1 MKKNKYIKIVLLLL
15 FCIYGKESIYAQSS
29 VGDYVTTPIASP
41 SMASMSKYSD
51 APVSVQTGQPSI
63 QISLL
68 ELPGNAG
75 NFSYPL
81 GLSYN
86 SLTKDNDRV
95 SDVGAGWSFSAGGV
109 IYKKVMGDLADE
121 SYNNASASNY
131 KKNEFDD
138 IYYYNLPG
146 YSGKFT
152 IKRDTINNTFSLL
165 KTTADDMKISY
176 ERDNSITATLKIKN
190 FTLTNDQGYQ
200 YFFNTVNVHR
210 YKFADELFGAEYNS
224 AYMLTEIKN
233 PSGLSLINFTYEKK
247 DKYSVNIRLY
257 ETYRLKS
264 LKSKKGEIIL
274 NYTYDDALEKSVN
287 DPYNLL
293 GLTLKDPSGGTVSSY
308 IFSSAINSVPSEV
321 LKRKR
326 ILNYIEK
333 RDKNGNNAERTSF
346 VYNGISHLEKIIS
359 PQGAVTQY
367 EYEQGELFFD
377 FNDPLYLSSIEES
390 TLYND
395 KIQYMESIINN
406 SIDTDQASNFAF
418 TINGDPSKRKR
429 YVLFLNIQKQYNDPD
444 GDLPELPT
452 LPGTPKPIKPKN
464 LKFILKKGSEII
476 RDNLTN
482 YSYNDYV
489 FALYPGTYTLTAV
502 FDPGVRGTGTYIVS
516 ETKFLP
522 QPYRNAIKGGNSRLK
537 YIKSYAGI
545 NDTTPQRTVEY
556 QYDAFDKVNS
566 ASGYLFENEE
576 GISDSYTLYRNIKI
590 SESGLGS
597 TRYTFGNPDDYPKQQ
612 TGGTSSEP
620 SYFWPYYNIT
630 KDGLMLK
637 KEVYDEQNVLL
648 NSEAYTYEP
657 DHYFNEE
664 YDFNKYSKIKSKTAY
679 IRKTGSVSKAF
690 YQGGG
695 TLEAASETL
704 IGISNLKPYY
714 VKNTADGDVSERF
727 LTYATTQ
734 PEYAHLVNANMTGV
748 PVITEEKK
756 NGKIISKTVTKYDN
770 LSLLPTSV
778 LSANLADGTMR
789 NAVKMDAYD
798 IANNPVQISSEAGKP
813 VAFIFGYDRTQVIAK
828 IEGAKYDDVKNNPLV
843 VAAVNASNNDN
854 VNPATE
860 NTLVNALD
868 NLRKDST
875 MSAYQITTYTYDPL
889 VGLTTMTSANGQ
901 QELYEYD
908 DAGRLKTIKKAEKDA
923 AGNTVV
929 KKLKEYQ
936 YHYKN

>member
-1 MKKNKYIKIVLLLL
+1 MKKNKYIKIILLL

-51 APVSVQTGQPSI
+51 APVSIQTGQPSI
-63 QISLL
+63 QIPLL

-86 SLTKDNDRV
+86 SMDNRSSV
-95 SDVGAGWSFSAGGV
+95 SDVGSGWSLAAGGMV
-109 IYKKVMGDLADE
+109 YKKVMGGVADE
-121 SYNNASASNY
+121 SYNNASASYY

-152 IKRDTINNTFSLL
+152 IKRDIVNDTFTLI
-165 KTTADDMKISY
+165 KMTADDIKIDY
-176 ERDNSITATLKIKN
+176 ERDTNVIATLKIKS
-190 FTLTNDQGYQ
+190 FILTDSQGVK
-200 YFFNTVNVHR
+200 YFFNTVDVNR
-210 YKFADELFGAEYNS
+210 YKFPDELLGAEYHS
-224 AYMLTEIKN
+224 AFMLTEIKN
-233 PSGLSLINFTYEKK
+233 SAGSSLITFTYEKK
-247 DKYSVNIRLY
+247 DKYLASIKLY
-257 ETYRLKS
+257 ENYRLKS
-264 LKSKKGEIIL
+264 LKSRKGEIL
-274 NYTYDDALEKSVN
+274 FSHSYDETLEKTEN
-287 DPYNLL
+287 DPY
-293 GLTLKDPSGGTVSSY
+293 TLERITVKNPAGQSLYSYVFNSSM
-308 IFSSAINSVPSEV
+308 NS
-321 LKRKR
+321 RKR
-326 ILNYIEK
+326 VLNFIEK
-333 RDKNGNNAERTSF
+333 NDKNGNKTERTSF
-346 VYNGISHLEKIIS
+346 VYNGVSHLEKIIS

-377 FNDPLYLSSIEES
+377 FNDPAYLSSIEES
-390 TLYND
+390 TEYND

-406 SIDTDQASNFAF
+406 TVNTQQSNDFNFTIPGNFA
-418 TINGDPSKRKR
+418 KKKR
-429 YVLFLNIQKQYNDPD
+429 YVLYLNIQKKSSWVRPPFPD
-444 GDLPELPT
+444 DT
-452 LPGTPKPIKPKN
+452 LPGTPKPPIPPQN
-464 LKFILKKGSEII
+464 LKFVLKKGSEII
-476 RDNLTN
+476 RDNITD
-482 YSYNDYV
+482 YTASYV
-489 FALYPGTYTLTAV
+489 FALYPGNYTLTAV
-502 FDPGVRGTGTYIVS
+502 YDPYVSGTGTYSVS

-556 QYDAFDKVNS
+556 HYDAFDKVNS
-566 ASGYLFENEE
+566 ASGYVFENEE
-576 GISDSYTLYRNIKI
+576 GGNDTYILYKNVKV
-590 SESGLGS
+590 SEAGLGS
-597 TRYTFGNPDDYPKQQ
+597 TRYTFENPDDYPKQQ
-612 TGGTSSEP
+612 TGGTSWES

-630 KDGLMLK
+630 KQGLMKK
-637 KEVYDEQNVLL
+637 KEIYDEQNILL
-648 NSEAYTYEP
+648 NSETYTYQL

-664 YDFNKYSKIKSKTAY
+664 YDFSISSKIKSKTAY
-679 IRKTGSVSKAF
+679 IKKTGSVSKAF
-690 YQGGG
+690 YPGGG

-727 LTYATTQ
+727 LTYVTTQ

-756 NGKIISKTVTKYDN
+756 NGKIISKTVIKYDN

-778 LSANLADGTMR
+778 YSANIADSSMR
-789 NAVKMDAYD
+789 ATVKMDVYD
-798 IANNPVQISSEAGKP
+798 HRGNPVQISSEAGKP
-813 VAFIFGYDRTQVIAK
+813 VAFIFGYDKTQVIAK
-828 IEGAKYDDVKNNPLV
+828 IEGATYNDAINNSLV
-843 VAAVNASNNDN
+843 TAAVNASNFDN
-854 VNPATE
+854 VDPATE
-860 NTLVNALD
+860 DNLINALD
-868 NLRKDST
+868 NLRKDSS
-875 MSAYQITTYTYDPL
+875 MANYQITTYTYNPL
-889 VGLTTMTSANGQ
+889 QGLTTMTSANGQ
-901 QELYEYD
+901 REIYEYD

>member
-63 QISLL
+63 QISLF

-95 SDVGAGWSFSAGGV
+95 SDVGSGWSFSAGGV
-109 IYKKVMGDLADE
+109 IYKKVMGGLADE

-165 KTTADDMKISY
+165 KTTADNMKISY

-190 FTLTNDQGYQ
+190 FTLIDDQGYQ

-233 PSGLSLINFTYEKK
+233 PSGVSLISFTYEKK
-247 DKYSVNIRLY
+247 DKYSANIRLY
-257 ETYRLKS
+257 EMYRLKS
-264 LKSKKGEIIL
+264 LKSRKGEIIL
-274 NYTYDDALEKSVN
+274 NHTYDEALEKSVN
-287 DPYNLL
+287 DPYNLQS
-293 GLTLKDPSGGTVSSY
+293 LTLRNPSGETISSY
-308 IFSSAINSVPSEV
+308 VFNSEISASPTEV

-333 RDKNGNNAERTSF
+333 RDKNGNKTERTSF
-346 VYNGISHLEKIIS
+346 VYNGVSQLGKIIS

-367 EYEQGELFFD
+367 EYEQGERFFD
-377 FNDPLYLSSIEES
+377 FNDPAYLSSLEIS
-390 TLYND
+390 LSYNPD
-395 KIQYMESIINN
+395 IQYEEEILSNQVNTLNANN
-406 SIDTDQASNFAF
+406 YNF
-418 TINGDPSKRKR
+418 TIPGDTSKQKR
-429 YVLFLNIQKQYNDPD
+429 FIFKLNIAKNYT
-444 GDLPELPT
+444 GTELPS
-452 LPGTPKPIKPKN
+452 LPGTPKPPKN
-464 LKFILKKGSEII
+464 LKFKLKKGSQEIFTFI
-476 RDNLTN
+476 DHSNVRQEFL
-482 YSYNDYV
+482 
-489 FALYPGTYTLTAV
+489 LYPGSYTLEAIY
-502 FDPGVRGTGTYIVS
+502 DPNVNGVGTYGII

-576 GISDSYTLYRNIKI
+576 GTSDSYTLYRNVKV

-597 TRYTFGNPDDYPKQQ
+597 KRYTFGNPDDYPKQQ
-612 TGGTSSEP
+612 TGNSVDP

-637 KEVYDEQNVLL
+637 KEVYNEQNVLL

-657 DHYFNEE
+657 DNYFNEE
-664 YDFNKYSKIKSKTAY
+664 YDFNKSSKIKSKTAY
-679 IRKTGSVSKAF
+679 IKKTGSVSKAF
-690 YQGGG
+690 YPGGG
-695 TLEAASETL
+695 SLEANSETMFSV
-704 IGISNLKPYY
+704 SNLKPYY
-714 VKNTADGDVSERF
+714 VKNMADGDLSERF
-727 LTYATTQ
+727 LTYAPGQ
-734 PEYAHLVNANMTGV
+734 AEYSHLVTANMIGIPIIV
-748 PVITEEKK
+748 EEKK
-756 NGKIISKTVTKYDN
+756 NGVMMAKTITKFEN

-778 LSANLADGTMR
+778 YSANIADGSMR
-789 NAVKMDAYD
+789 ATVKMDVYD
-798 IANNPVQISSEAGKP
+798 HRGNPVQISSEAGKP
-813 VAFIFGYDRTQVIAK
+813 VAFIFGYDKTQVIAK
-828 IEGAKYDDVKNNPLV
+828 IEGATYNDAINKSLV

-901 QELYEYD
+901 REIYEYD

>member
-95 SDVGAGWSFSAGGV
+95 SDVGAGWSFSAGGA

-210 YKFADELFGAEYNS
+210 YKFADEFFGAEYNS

-274 NYTYDDALEKSVN
+274 NYTYDEALEKSVN

-326 ILNYIEK
+326 ILKYIEK

-346 VYNGISHLEKIIS
+346 VYNGISHLQKIIS

-367 EYEQGELFFD
+367 EYEQGELFFN
-377 FNDPLYLSSIEES
+377 FNDPAYLSDLEES

-395 KIQYMESIINN
+395 KIQYMESIISN
-406 SIDTDQASNFAF
+406 SVDTQQSNDFNFTIPGNFA
-418 TINGDPSKRKR
+418 KKKR
-429 YVLFLNIQKQYNDPD
+429 YELYLNIQKKSSWVRPPFPD
-444 GDLPELPT
+444 DT
-452 LPGTPKPIKPKN
+452 LPGTPRPPVPPQN
-464 LKFILKKGSEII
+464 LKFVLKKGSEII
-476 RDNLTN
+476 RDNITDYN
-482 YSYNDYV
+482 ASYAFV
-489 FALYPGTYTLTAV
+489 LYPGNYTLTAV
-502 FDPGVRGTGTYIVS
+502 YDPYVSGTGTYSVS

-566 ASGYLFENEE
+566 ASGYVFENEE
-576 GISDSYTLYRNIKI
+576 GGSDTYILYKNVKV
-590 SESGLGS
+590 SEAGLGS

-612 TGGTSSEP
+612 TGGTSLEP

-630 KDGLMLK
+630 KQGLMKK
-637 KEVYDEQNVLL
+637 KEIYDEQNVLL
-648 NSEAYTYEP
+648 NSEIYTYEP
-657 DHYFNEE
+657 DNYFNEE

-690 YQGGG
+690 YPGGG

-756 NGKIISKTVTKYDN
+756 NGKIISKTVIKYDN

-778 LSANLADGTMR
+778 HSANIADGSMR
-789 NAVKMDAYD
+789 ATVKMDVYD
-798 IANNPVQISSEAGKP
+798 HRGNPVQISSEAGKP
-813 VAFIFGYDRTQVIAK
+813 VAFIFGYDKTQVIAK
-828 IEGAKYDDVKNNPLV
+828 IEGATYNDAINNSLV
-843 VAAVNASNNDN
+843 TAAVNASNFDN
-854 VNPATE
+854 VDPAME
-860 NTLVNALD
+860 NNLINALD
-868 NLRKDST
+868 NLRKDSS
-875 MSAYQITTYTYDPL
+875 MANYQITTYTYNPL
-889 VGLTTMTSANGQ
+889 QGLTTMTSANGQ
-901 QELYEYD
+901 REIYEYD

>member
-1 MKKNKYIKIVLLLL
+1 MKKNKYIKIILLLL

-51 APVSVQTGQPSI
+51 APVSIQTGQPSI

-81 GLSYN
+81 GVSYN
-86 SLTKDNDRV
+86 SLTNARDRV

-109 IYKKVMGDLADE
+109 IYKKIMGDLADE

-165 KTTADDMKISY
+165 KTTADNMKISY

-190 FTLTNDQGYQ
+190 FTLIDDQGYQ

-233 PSGLSLINFTYEKK
+233 PSGVSLISFTYEKK

-257 ETYRLKS
+257 EMYRLKS
-264 LKSKKGEIIL
+264 IKSRKGEIIL
-274 NYTYDDALEKSVN
+274 NHTYDEALEKSVN
-287 DPYNLL
+287 DPYNLQS
-293 GLTLKDPSGGTVSSY
+293 LTLKNPSGETVYSY
-308 IFSSAINSVPSEV
+308 VFNSGINPFPDEV

-333 RDKNGNNAERTSF
+333 RDKNGNKTERTSF
-346 VYNGISHLEKIIS
+346 VYNGVSHLEKIIS
-359 PQGAVTQY
+359 PQGAVAQY
-367 EYEQGELFFD
+367 EYEQGEFFFD
-377 FNDPLYLSSIEES
+377 FNDPVYLSNLEEQTS
-390 TLYND
+390 FND

-406 SIDTDQASNFAF
+406 TVNTQQSNDFNFTIPGNFA
-418 TINGDPSKRKR
+418 KKKR
-429 YVLFLNIQKQYNDPD
+429 YELHLNIQKKSSWVRPPFPD
-444 GDLPELPT
+444 DT
-452 LPGTPKPIKPKN
+452 LPGTPKPPIPPQN
-464 LKFILKKGSEII
+464 LKFVLRKGSEII
-476 RDNLTN
+476 RDNITD
-482 YSYNDYV
+482 YTASYV
-489 FALYPGTYTLTAV
+489 FALYPGNYTLTAV
-502 FDPGVRGTGTYIVS
+502 YDPYVSGTGTYSVS

-556 QYDAFDKVNS
+556 HYDAFDKVNS
-566 ASGYLFENEE
+566 ASGYVFENEE
-576 GISDSYTLYRNIKI
+576 GGNDTYILYKNVKV
-590 SESGLGS
+590 SEAGLGS
-597 TRYTFGNPDDYPKQQ
+597 TRYTFENPDDYPKQQ
-612 TGGTSSEP
+612 TGGTSWES

-630 KDGLMLK
+630 KQGLMKK
-637 KEVYDEQNVLL
+637 KEIYDEQNILL
-648 NSEAYTYEP
+648 NSETYTYEL

-664 YDFNKYSKIKSKTAY
+664 YDFSISSKIKSKTAY
-679 IRKTGSVSKAF
+679 IKKTGSVSKAF
-690 YQGGG
+690 YPGGG

-727 LTYATTQ
+727 LTYVTTQ
-734 PEYAHLVNANMTGV
+734 PEYAHLVTANITGI

-778 LSANLADGTMR
+778 YSANIADGSMR
-789 NAVKMDAYD
+789 ATVKMDVYD
-798 IANNPVQISSEAGKP
+798 HRGNPVQISSEAGKP
-813 VAFIFGYDRTQVIAK
+813 VAFIFGYDKTQVIAK
-828 IEGAKYDDVKNNPLV
+828 IEGATYNDAINNSLV
-843 VAAVNASNNDN
+843 TAAVNASNFDN
-854 VNPATE
+854 VDPAME
-860 NTLVNALD
+860 NNLINALD
-868 NLRKDST
+868 NLRKDSS
-875 MSAYQITTYTYDPL
+875 MANYQITTYTYNPL
-889 VGLTTMTSANGQ
+889 QGLTTMTSANGQ
-901 QELYEYD
+901 REIYEYD

>member
-63 QISLL
+63 QISLF

-95 SDVGAGWSFSAGGV
+95 SDVGSGWSFSAGGV
-109 IYKKVMGDLADE
+109 IYKKVMGGLADE

-165 KTTADDMKISY
+165 KTTADNMKISY

-190 FTLTNDQGYQ
+190 FTLIDDQGYQ

-233 PSGLSLINFTYEKK
+233 PSGVSLISFTYEKK
-247 DKYSVNIRLY
+247 DKYSANIRLY
-257 ETYRLKS
+257 EMYRLKS
-264 LKSKKGEIIL
+264 LKSRKGEIIL
-274 NYTYDDALEKSVN
+274 NHTYDEALEKSVN
-287 DPYNLL
+287 DPYNLQS
-293 GLTLKDPSGGTVSSY
+293 LTLRNPSGETISSY
-308 IFSSAINSVPSEV
+308 VFNSEISASPTEV

-333 RDKNGNNAERTSF
+333 RDKNGNKTERTSF
-346 VYNGISHLEKIIS
+346 VYNGVSQLGKIIS

-367 EYEQGELFFD
+367 EYEQGERFFD
-377 FNDPLYLSSIEES
+377 FNDPAYLSSLEIS
-390 TLYND
+390 LSYNPD
-395 KIQYMESIINN
+395 IQYEEEILSNQVNTLNANN
-406 SIDTDQASNFAF
+406 YNF
-418 TINGDPSKRKR
+418 TIPGDTSKQKR
-429 YVLFLNIQKQYNDPD
+429 FIFKLNIAKNYT
-444 GDLPELPT
+444 GTELPS
-452 LPGTPKPIKPKN
+452 LPGTPKPPKN
-464 LKFILKKGSEII
+464 LKFKLKKGSQEIFTFI
-476 RDNLTN
+476 DHSNVRQEFL
-482 YSYNDYV
+482 
-489 FALYPGTYTLTAV
+489 LYPGSYTLEAIY
-502 FDPGVRGTGTYIVS
+502 DPNVNGVGTYGII

-576 GISDSYTLYRNIKI
+576 GTSDSYTLYRNVKV

-597 TRYTFGNPDDYPKQQ
+597 KRYTFGNPDDYPKQQ
-612 TGGTSSEP
+612 TGNSVDP

-637 KEVYDEQNVLL
+637 KEVYNEQNVLL

-657 DHYFNEE
+657 DNYFNEE
-664 YDFNKYSKIKSKTAY
+664 YDFNKSSKIKSKTAY
-679 IRKTGSVSKAF
+679 IKKTGSVSKAF
-690 YQGGG
+690 YPGGG
-695 TLEAASETL
+695 SLEANSETMFSV
-704 IGISNLKPYY
+704 SNLKPYY
-714 VKNTADGDVSERF
+714 IKNMADGDISERF
-727 LTYATTQ
+727 LTYAPGQ
-734 PEYAHLVNANMTGV
+734 AEYSHLVTANMTGIPIIV
-748 PVITEEKK
+748 EEKK
-756 NGKIISKTVTKYDN
+756 NGIMMAKTITKFEN

-778 LSANLADGTMR
+778 HSANIADGSMR
-789 NAVKMDAYD
+789 ATVKMDVYD
-798 IANNPVQISSEAGKP
+798 HRGNPVQISSEVGKP
-813 VAFIFGYDRTQVIAK
+813 VAFIFGYDKTQVIAK
-828 IEGAKYDDVKNNPLV
+828 IEGATYNDAINNSLV
-843 VAAVNASNNDN
+843 TAAVNASNFDN
-854 VNPATE
+854 VEPTTE
-860 NTLVNALD
+860 NNLINALD
-868 NLRKDST
+868 NLRKDSS
-875 MSAYQITTYTYDPL
+875 MANYQITTYTYNPL
-889 VGLTTMTSANGQ
+889 EGLTTMTSANGQ
-901 QELYEYD
+901 REIYEYD

>member
-51 APVSVQTGQPSI
+51 APISIQTGQPSI
-63 QISLL
+63 QVPLL

-121 SYNNASASNY
+121 SYNNASAPNY
-131 KKNEFDD
+131 IKNEFDD

-165 KTTADDMKISY
+165 KTTADNMKISY
-176 ERDNSITATLKIKN
+176 ERDNTITATLKIKN
-190 FTLTNDQGYQ
+190 FTLTDDQGYQ

-210 YKFADELFGAEYNS
+210 YKFADEFFGAEYNS

-233 PSGLSLINFTYEKK
+233 PSGVSLISFTYEKK

-257 ETYRLKS
+257 EMYRLKS
-264 LKSKKGEIIL
+264 LKSRKGEIIL
-274 NYTYDDALEKSVN
+274 NHTYDEALEKSVN
-287 DPYNLL
+287 DSYNLQS
-293 GLTLKDPSGGTVSSY
+293 LTLKNPSGETISSY
-308 IFSSAINSVPSEV
+308 VFNSETSASSAEV

-333 RDKNGNNAERTSF
+333 RDKNGNKTERTSF
-346 VYNGISHLEKIIS
+346 VYNGISQLGKIIS

-367 EYEQGELFFD
+367 EYEQGEIFFD
-377 FNDPLYLSSIEES
+377 FNDALYLSSLEEGTS
-390 TLYND
+390 FNE

-406 SIDTDQASNFAF
+406 SVDTDQTSNFAF

-429 YVLFLNIQKQYNDPD
+429 YVLFMNIQKQYNNPD
-444 GDLPELPT
+444 GDFPELPT
-452 LPGTPKPIKPKN
+452 LPGTPKPIKPRN

-476 RDNLTN
+476 RDNITN
-482 YSYNDYV
+482 YNYDDYV
-489 FALYPGTYTLTAV
+489 FALYPGTYTLTAI
-502 FDPGVRGTGTYIVS
+502 FDPGVRGTGTYSVS
-516 ETKFLP
+516 ETKFHP
-522 QPYRNAIKGGNSRLK
+522 QPYRNSIISGNSRLK

-545 NDTTPQRTVEY
+545 NNATPQRTVEY
-556 QYDAFDKVNS
+556 HYDAFDKVNS
-566 ASGYLFENEE
+566 ASGYVFENEE
-576 GISDSYTLYRNIKI
+576 GGNDTYTLYKNVKV
-590 SESGLGS
+590 SEAGLGS

-612 TGGTSSEP
+612 TGGTSWES

-630 KDGLMLK
+630 KQGLMKK
-637 KEVYDEQNVLL
+637 KEIYDEQNILL
-648 NSEAYTYEP
+648 NSETYTYEL

-664 YDFNKYSKIKSKTAY
+664 YDFSISSKIKSKTAY
-679 IRKTGSVSKAF
+679 IKKTGSVSKAF
-690 YQGGG
+690 YPGEG

-714 VKNTADGDVSERF
+714 MKNTADGDVSERF
-727 LTYATTQ
+727 LTYATAQ

-778 LSANLADGTMR
+778 HSANIADGSMR
-789 NAVKMDAYD
+789 ATVKMDVYD
-798 IANNPVQISSEAGKP
+798 HRGNPVQISSEAGKP
-813 VAFIFGYDRTQVIAK
+813 VAFIFGYDKTQVIAK
-828 IEGAKYDDVKNNPLV
+828 IEGATYNDAINNSLV
-843 VAAVNASNNDN
+843 TAAVNASNFDN
-854 VNPATE
+854 VDPATE
-860 NTLVNALD
+860 NNLINALD
-868 NLRKDST
+868 NLRKDSS
-875 MSAYQITTYTYDPL
+875 MANYQITTYTYNPL
-889 VGLTTMTSANGQ
+889 QGLTTMTSANGQ
-901 QELYEYD
+901 REIYEYD

>member
-1 MKKNKYIKIVLLLL
+1 MKKNKYIKIILLLL
-15 FCIYGKESIYAQSS
+15 FCVYGKESIYAQSS

-51 APVSVQTGQPSI
+51 APVSIQTGQPSI
-63 QISLL
+63 RIPLL

-81 GLSYN
+81 GVSYN
-86 SLTKDNDRV
+86 SLTNTRDRV

-165 KTTADDMKISY
+165 KTTADNMKISY

-190 FTLTNDQGYQ
+190 FTLIDDQGYQ

-233 PSGLSLINFTYEKK
+233 PSGVSLISFTYEKK

-257 ETYRLKS
+257 EMYRLKS
-264 LKSKKGEIIL
+264 LKSRKGEIIL
-274 NYTYDDALEKSVN
+274 NHTYDEALEKSVN
-287 DPYNLL
+287 DPYNLQS
-293 GLTLKDPSGGTVSSY
+293 LTLRNPSGETVYSY
-308 IFSSAINSVPSEV
+308 VFNSGINPFPDEV

-326 ILNYIEK
+326 ILSGIEK
-333 RDKNGNNAERTSF
+333 RDKNGNKTERTSF
-346 VYNGISHLEKIIS
+346 VYNGVSHLEQIIS

-377 FNDPLYLSSIEES
+377 FNNPEYLSLLES
-390 TLYND
+390 SLSYNPD
-395 KIQYMESIINN
+395 IQYEDEILMNQVNTLNANN
-406 SIDTDQASNFAF
+406 YNF
-418 TINGDPSKRKR
+418 TIPGDTSKQKR
-429 YVLFLNIQKQYNDPD
+429 FVFRLNIAKNYT
-444 GDLPELPT
+444 GTELPS
-452 LPGTPKPIKPKN
+452 LPGTPKPPKN
-464 LKFILKKGSEII
+464 LKFKLKKGSQEIFTFI
-476 RDNLTN
+476 DHSFVRQVLL
-482 YSYNDYV
+482 
-489 FALYPGTYTLTAV
+489 LYPGSYTLEAIY
-502 FDPGVRGTGTYIVS
+502 DPDVNGVGTYGVI

-545 NDTTPQRTVEY
+545 NSTAPQRTIQY

-566 ASGYLFENEE
+566 ASGHLFENEE
-576 GISDSYTLYRNIKI
+576 GTSDSYTLYRNVKV

-597 TRYTFGNPDDYPKQQ
+597 TRYTFGNPDDYPKQL
-612 TGGTSSEP
+612 TGNSVDP

-630 KDGLMLK
+630 KDGLMMK
-637 KEVYDEQNVLL
+637 KEVYTEQNILL

-657 DHYFNEE
+657 DNYFNEE
-664 YDFNKYSKIKSKTAY
+664 YDFNKSSKIKSKTAY

-690 YQGGG
+690 YPGGG

-704 IGISNLKPYY
+704 VGISNLKPYY

-727 LTYATTQ
+727 LTYVTTQ

-756 NGKIISKTVTKYDN
+756 NGKIISKTVIKYDN

-778 LSANLADGTMR
+778 YSANIADGSMR
-789 NAVKMDAYD
+789 ATVKMDVYD
-798 IANNPVQISSEAGKP
+798 HRGNPVQISSEAGKP
-813 VAFIFGYDRTQVIAK
+813 VAFIFGYDKTQVIAK
-828 IEGAKYDDVKNNPLV
+828 IEGATYNDAINNSLV
-843 VAAVNASNNDN
+843 TAAVNASNFDN
-854 VNPATE
+854 VDPATE
-860 NTLVNALD
+860 NNLINALD
-868 NLRKDST
+868 NLQKDSS
-875 MSAYQITTYTYDPL
+875 MANYQITTYTYNPL
-889 VGLTTMTSANGQ
+889 QGLTTMTSANGQ
-901 QELYEYD
+901 REIYEYD